1 MVESYFH
8 LAKHED
14 GRWKGHIRIVIGMGG
29 LSKLIFSRWHGI
41 SSV

>member
-14 GRWKGHIRIVIGMGG
+14 GRRDGRIHIVYGITVLAKS
-29 LSKLIFSRWHGI
+29 LSNP
-41 SSV
+41 SSEDPDS